1 MNTGRDWIRWRCCV
15 PYGRHSRRWSRCP
28 RLSPRKLLTVKAL
41 TGFWPGCPARG
52 NREKP
57 GPPARREHARLAT
70 GGPGRVLRRRL
81 VRRAV
86 VAAEGPRHQRQGS
99 AGTASVSPSR
109 AVQRHPAADLQ
120 RRVKDWR
127 GVMAKRLVY
136 AASYEPAVERRLQG
150 RLSSG
155 RNRNRRL
162 VFR

>member
-109 AVQRHPAADLQ
+109 AVQRHPAADPAARGEGLA
-120 RRVKDWR
+120 RRHGQEAGLR
-127 GVMAKRLVY
+127 CFRRACSGT
-136 AASYEPAVERRLQG
+136 ASQG
-150 RLSSG
+150 RLSPG
-155 RNRNRRL
+155 RNRNQRPI
-162 VFR
+162 FR